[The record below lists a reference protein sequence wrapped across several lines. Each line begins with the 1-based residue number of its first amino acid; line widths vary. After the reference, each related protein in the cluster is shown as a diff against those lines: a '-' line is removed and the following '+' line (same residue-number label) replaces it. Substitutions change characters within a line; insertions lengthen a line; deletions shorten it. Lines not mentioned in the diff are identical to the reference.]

1 MYNLT
6 IEFLYPILL
15 LLLIPALLLTLIPHF
30 RLAKRYRRTRNRITA
45 LVLRILVMTMAI
57 LTLSGMRFLYQIPN
71 EENEI
76 ILLVD
81 VSDSK
86 TEVVEERD
94 ELVETIL
101 DYSKYDG
108 FKVGIVTFGYDQE
121 YAVPLT
127 SEVNVKEMYEQY
139 LLADTPDTSATN
151 IAAALNYARGLFNNP
166 QTGKIVLITDG
177 KETDEKATTAIKAV
191 AAYGIKVDTAYISA
205 EPTQMDAQLIDVILP
220 EIHITAGDP
229 CTINVMVQSKAKLH
243 ATIAMY
249 DNGELNA
256 EAGTKKVELEK
267 GEKVV
272 SFDYKFTSNGLHELT
287 FEMTIE
293 DDNEKNNTYSSY
305 IYLENYNH
313 ILILES
319 EDDTSLKIE
328 QLLNAEKDEE
338 GNDPY
343 VIERLNIYEHEKV
356 PKTVEE
362 LRKYD
367 QVILNNIANKDMPQ
381 GFDAILE
388 EYVSVYGGGLLTA
401 GGDDEA
407 GDPHAYNRQDMYNTL
422 YQRMLPV
429 QAINYTPPVGVM
441 IVIDRSGSMTSEDDS
456 GNTKLDWALAGARA
470 CLDALTERD
479 YLGVMTLDS
488 ELEVILGMTA
498 CTQRRTIETAL
509 LRIDKAT
516 GGTELPEAIER
527 AGQILTSDKRFE
539 KRHIIIVTDAMVPES
554 QKEFY
559 NPHIIRNYENGIT
572 MSIVGIG
579 LSKADKEYQQMLEA
593 VELGHGRLHNG
604 TGGDLV
610 RDMREDLNVPEIKEF
625 EKKTFNPIIAN
636 ENSLLVDDLTLL
648 EGSKDKLAIQLD
660 GFYGVKAR
668 SAADVILV
676 GEYDVPIY
684 AQWKYGKGMVGSF
697 MSDFN
702 EKWSSPFMN
711 SPDGQTFIRRAVENL
726 MPTEDIAVKGITL
739 RLREDNY
746 GNQLSV
752 YTQLNEGEYV
762 TGKITDMDGNVAVS
776 LTEVATQDA
785 KELRTLPFYV
795 TLALTEANH
804 YSRCN
809 IVVRES
815 GTYRIILNKHDAE
828 GNILETVETFKTLA
842 YSQEYNMN
850 AESEELTP
858 IELVEKLA
866 EDGNG
871 AVIADLEDPVEVFAN
886 FITRIDR
893 IFDPRFL
900 FMILT
905 LIMFLLEVAVR
916 KFKFKWPHELIREYR
931 DKKQEK

>member
-15 LLLIPALLLTLIPHF
+15 LLLIPTLLLAFIPYF

-45 LVLRILVMTMAI
+45 LVLRLLVMTMAI

-71 EENEI
+71 ENNEI

-81 VSDSK
+81 VSDSQA
-86 TEVVEERD
+86 EVVEERD
-94 ELVETIL
+94 ALVETIL

-127 SEVNVKEMYEQY
+127 SDVDVDKMYEQY
-139 LLADTPDTSATN
+139 LLADMPDTSATN
-151 IAAALNYARGLFNNP
+151 IAAALHYARGLFNNP
-166 QTGKIVLITDG
+166 QTSKLVLITDG
-177 KETDEKATTAIKAV
+177 KQTDENATTAIKAV

-205 EPTQMDAQLIDVILP
+205 EPYMQEAQLVDVIFP
-220 EIHITAGDP
+220 EYHVSAGDT
-229 CTINVMVQSKAKLH
+229 CEISVKVQSKAEMR
-243 ATIAMY
+243 ATFAMY
-249 DNGELNA
+249 DNGEINA
-256 EAGTKKVELEK
+256 ELGTKTVELVK
-267 GEKVV
+267 GDQIV
-272 SFDYKFTSNGLHELT
+272 SFEHQFTSNGLHELT
-287 FEMTIE
+287 FEMGVE
-293 DDNEKNNTYSSY
+293 DNNEKNNSYSSY

-319 EDDTSLKIE
+319 QSGTSDKLE
-328 QLLNAEKDEE
+328 QLLNTEMDVE

-343 VIERLNIYEHEKV
+343 EINIVNIYDYDNL
-356 PKTVEE
+356 PKTVDE
-362 LRKYD
+362 LREYD

-381 GFDAILE
+381 GFDVILE
-388 EYVSVYGGGLLTA
+388 EYVRVYGGGLLTA
-401 GGDDEA
+401 GGDDE
-407 GDPHAYNRQDMYNTL
+407 GGNPHAYNRQDMYNTL

-441 IVIDRSGSMTSEDDS
+441 IIIDRSGSMTSEDDD
-456 GNTKLDWALAGARA
+456 GNTSLEWALAGARA

-509 LRIDKAT
+509 LRIDTAT
-516 GGTELPEAIER
+516 GGTEFPSAIER

-539 KRHIIIVTDAMVPES
+539 KRHIIIVTDAMVSEG
-554 QKEFY
+554 QREFY
-559 NPHIIRNYENGIT
+559 EPLIVNNYNNGIT

-579 LSKADKEYQQMLEA
+579 LSQSSQQYQQMLDA
-593 VELGHGRLHNG
+593 VTLGNGRLHIG

-610 RDMREDLNVPEIKEF
+610 REMREDLNVPAIKEF
-625 EKKTFNPIIAN
+625 EQKTFNPFI
-636 ENSLLVDDLTLL
+636 ENDGSSLISDLLLL
-648 EGSKDKLAIQLD
+648 EESNNQLAVELD
-660 GFYGVKAR
+660 GFYGAKAR
-668 SAADVILV
+668 STADVILS
-676 GEYDVPIY
+676 GEYGVPIY
-684 AQWKYGKGMVGSF
+684 AQWKYGNGMVGSF
-697 MSDFN
+697 MSDLN
-702 EKWSSPFMN
+702 AKWSSSFMSN
-711 SPDGQTFIRRAVENL
+711 VDGQTFIRRVVDNL
-726 MPTEDIAVKGITL
+726 MPIEDIRVKDITFK
-739 RLREDNY
+739 LREDNY

-752 YTQLNEGEYV
+752 YTQLNEGEYI
-762 TGKITDMDGNVAVS
+762 TGKITDMEGKVAAS
-776 LTEVATQDA
+776 LTEVAPQDA

-795 TLALTEANH
+795 TLALTDANN

-809 IVVRES
+809 IVVRET
-815 GTYRIILNKHDAE
+815 GTYRLVLNKHDAE
-828 GNILETVETFKTLA
+828 GNIIETVEAFKTLA

-850 AESEELTP
+850 IESEGLASVD
-858 IELVEKLA
+858 LLEKLA

-871 AVIADLEDPVEVFAN
+871 AVIADFEDPVEVFEN
-886 FITRIDR
+886 FITRIDMV
-893 IFDPRFL
+893 FDPRFL

-916 KFKFKWPHELIREYR
+916 KFKFKWPHEIIRDYKN
-931 DKKQEK
+931 KKKEK